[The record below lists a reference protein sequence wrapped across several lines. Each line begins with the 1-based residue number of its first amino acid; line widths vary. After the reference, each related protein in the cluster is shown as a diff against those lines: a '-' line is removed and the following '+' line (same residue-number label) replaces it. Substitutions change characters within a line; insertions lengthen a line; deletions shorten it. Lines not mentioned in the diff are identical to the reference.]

1 MNMKFIDIPVIDRR
15 EVLDQLQTKIGL
27 QSSIIEKDW
36 WVTTVLK
43 ALFELPYAHHLSL
56 KGGTSLSKC
65 WKIIQRM
72 SEDIDI
78 AIDREYL
85 GFTGLLSKNQ
95 ISNRLRRAVCSFV
108 RDKMQFDLR
117 NQLIADGVNPNS
129 FEVKVNITPITT
141 TDPEVILVAYPSA
154 TDVVDYVPSVVK
166 IEVSGRSMSEPVEE
180 VEIQSM
186 IDEAL
191 PTAVFHEDR
200 FKIRAVLPKRTFL
213 EKLFLLH
220 EEFSKETSLI
230 RVERMSR
237 HIYDIEQMMH
247 TPVVEEALND
257 DELYHSVI
265 EHRRIFIG
273 LKGFDYSTLAKNTLN
288 VIPPQSVY
296 NEWERDYENM
306 RKNMIY
312 VEAKPFN
319 ELIDELR
326 SLNERIKAMG

>member
-1 MNMKFIDIPVIDRR
+1 MKFIDIPVADRR
-15 EVLDQLQTKIGL
+15 EVLDQLQTTIGL

-36 WVTTVLK
+36 WVTTVLR
-43 ALFELPYAHHLSL
+43 ALFELPYAHHLSF
-56 KGGTSLSKC
+56 KGGTNLSKC
-65 WKIIQRM
+65 WKIILRM

-85 GFTGLLSKNQ
+85 GFTGPLSKNQ
-95 ISNRLRRAVCSFV
+95 ISDRLRRAACSFV

-117 NQLIADGVNPNS
+117 NQLIADGVNPDA
-129 FEVKVNITPITT
+129 FEVKVNITPIST

-154 TDVVDYVPSVVK
+154 TDAVDYVPSVVK

-191 PTAVFHEDR
+191 PTAVFHEDK
-200 FKIRAVLPKRTFL
+200 FKVRAVLPKRTFL

-237 HIYDIEQMMH
+237 HVYDIEQMMH

-257 DELYHSVI
+257 DELYHSVM

-273 LKGFDYSTLAKNTLN
+273 LKGFDYSTLAKKTLN
-288 VIPPQSVY
+288 VIPPPSVY
-296 NEWERDYENM
+296 SEWEQDYENM

-326 SLNERIKAMG
+326 SLNERINAMG

>member
-1 MNMKFIDIPVIDRR
+1 
-15 EVLDQLQTKIGL
+15 
-27 QSSIIEKDW
+27 
-36 WVTTVLK
+36 
-43 ALFELPYAHHLSL
+43 
-56 KGGTSLSKC
+56 
-65 WKIIQRM
+65 M

-85 GFTGLLSKNQ
+85 GFTGPLSKNQ
-95 ISNRLRRAVCSFV
+95 ISDRLRRAACSFV

-117 NQLIADGVNPNS
+117 NQLIADGVNPDA
-129 FEVKVNITPITT
+129 FEVKVNITPIST

-154 TDVVDYVPSVVK
+154 TDAVDYVPSVVK

-191 PTAVFHEDR
+191 PTAVFYEDK
-200 FKIRAVLPKRTFL
+200 FKVRAVLPKRTFL

-257 DELYHSVI
+257 DELYHSVM

-273 LKGFDYSTLAKNTLN
+273 LKGFDYSTLAKKTLN

-296 NEWERDYENM
+296 SEWEQDYENM

-326 SLNERIKAMG
+326 SLNERINAMG

>member
-1 MNMKFIDIPVIDRR
+1 
-15 EVLDQLQTKIGL
+15 
-27 QSSIIEKDW
+27 
-36 WVTTVLK
+36 
-43 ALFELPYAHHLSL
+43 
-56 KGGTSLSKC
+56 
-65 WKIIQRM
+65 
-72 SEDIDI
+72 
-78 AIDREYL
+78 
-85 GFTGLLSKNQ
+85 
-95 ISNRLRRAVCSFV
+95 
-108 RDKMQFDLR
+108 
-117 NQLIADGVNPNS
+117 
-129 FEVKVNITPITT
+129 
-141 TDPEVILVAYPSA
+141 
-154 TDVVDYVPSVVK
+154 
-166 IEVSGRSMSEPVEE
+166 
-180 VEIQSM
+180 
-186 IDEAL
+186 
-191 PTAVFHEDR
+191 
-200 FKIRAVLPKRTFL
+200 
-213 EKLFLLH
+213 
-220 EEFSKETSLI
+220 
-230 RVERMSR
+230 MSR

>member
-1 MNMKFIDIPVIDRR
+1 
-15 EVLDQLQTKIGL
+15 
-27 QSSIIEKDW
+27 
-36 WVTTVLK
+36 
-43 ALFELPYAHHLSL
+43 
-56 KGGTSLSKC
+56 
-65 WKIIQRM
+65 M

-85 GFTGLLSKNQ
+85 GFTGPLSKNQ
-95 ISNRLRRAVCSFV
+95 ISDRLRRAACSFV
-108 RDKMQFDLR
+108 RDKMQFDLK
-117 NQLIADGVNPNS
+117 NQLIADGVNPDA
-129 FEVKVNITPITT
+129 FEVKVNITPIST

-154 TDVVDYVPSVVK
+154 TDAVDYVPSVVK

-191 PTAVFHEDR
+191 PTAVFHEDK
-200 FKIRAVLPKRTFL
+200 FKVRAVLPKRTFL

-257 DELYHSVI
+257 DELYHSVM

-273 LKGFDYSTLAKNTLN
+273 LKGFDYSTLAKKTLN

-296 NEWERDYENM
+296 SEWEQDYENM

-326 SLNERIKAMG
+326 SLNERINAMG